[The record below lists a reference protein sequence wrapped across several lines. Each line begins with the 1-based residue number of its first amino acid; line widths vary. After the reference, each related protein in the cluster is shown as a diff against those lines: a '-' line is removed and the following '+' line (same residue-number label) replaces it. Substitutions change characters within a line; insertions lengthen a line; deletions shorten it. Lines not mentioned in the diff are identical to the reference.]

1 MPTVIDA
8 LVVTL
13 GLNATAFKAGSKDA
27 MTAFKAT
34 SEEATRTAKEMEAR
48 GEQAAQFFGKL
59 RNEALALLAVFTAGI
74 GITKFTEQT
83 ITSAAQLGMMADN
96 LGMSTEKL
104 NSWQKAAER
113 AGGTQA
119 GITAQLKESA
129 AESAR
134 FKMGMTSDAQQWFY
148 RMGGNSA
155 ALKDG
160 NSFLLERSKII
171 SRMYQQDPTRAMS
184 VAGSMGISEENFNL
198 LKQGPEKVLALVEAQ
213 SKNAAV
219 TKQLSESALILRN
232 RWIDLRD
239 RLEFTGA
246 TIVLHLM
253 PVIEDLTKKFI
264 QFADYIAAHKDDIK
278 QWVDKA
284 VVVIKEFVS
293 WTDKAAQSV
302 GGWTNVIIILAGL
315 KVGSGIIQLAAY
327 LFAISRSLGVIGT
340 VGAGAAGVLGS
351 IAAVGGAATAG
362 VLLTPT
368 SANSGEDKELY
379 EYYKD
384 RAGSGTSADDAAKRI
399 FTRIEKENGL
409 RQGTLYSMWNVES
422 GKGKN
427 MLSPKGAQGHFQHM
441 PSFQKGWGEKNPYD
455 LEESAETT
463 GKALAMYLKDYN
475 GDYPMALA
483 AYNAGQGNVSKYKG
497 IPPFPETRN
506 YISKVMA
513 GIDGGSSSPVGSQ
526 TETNFNGPITINT
539 QATDAKAIAQDFKT
553 EMNAIMATQANT
565 GMN

>member
-1 MPTVIDA
+1 MARVIDA

-13 GLNATAFKAGSKDA
+13 GLNATAFKSGSKDA
-27 MTAFKAT
+27 MGAFKAT

-59 RNEALALLAVFTAGI
+59 RNEALALLAVFTAGV

-83 ITSAAQLGMMADN
+83 IASAAQLGMMSDN

-104 NSWQKAAER
+104 SSWQKAAER

-134 FKMGMTSDAQQWFY
+134 FKMGMTSDSQQWFY
-148 RMGGNSA
+148 RMGGDSK

-160 NSFLLERSKII
+160 NSFLIERSRII
-171 SRMYQQDPTRAMS
+171 SRMYQQDPARAMS
-184 VAGSMGISEENFNL
+184 VAANMGINEENFNL

-213 SKNAAV
+213 GKNAAV
-219 TKQLSESALILRN
+219 TKQLSESALVLRN

-239 RLEFTGA
+239 RLEFTGT

-264 QFADYIAAHKDDIK
+264 QFADYIASHKEDIK

-284 VVVIKEFVS
+284 VVVIKDFVA

-315 KVGSGIIQLAAY
+315 KIGSGIIQLAAY
-327 LFAISRSLGVIGT
+327 LFAISRSLGIIGA
-340 VGAGAAGVLGS
+340 VGAGAVGVLGTV
-351 IAAVGGAATAG
+351 AAAGAAAGAG

-368 SANSGEDKELY
+368 EANKGEDNALY
-379 EYYKD
+379 EHEKTLPAPYS
-384 RAGSGTSADDAAKRI
+384 RADDVAKRI
-399 FTRIEKENGL
+399 FSRIEKDNGL
-409 RQGTLYSMWNVES
+409 KPGTLFSMWNVES
-422 GKGKN
+422 DKGKN
-427 MLSPKGAQGHFQHM
+427 MLSPKGAEGHFQHI
-441 PSFQKGWGEKNPYD
+441 PAFQKDWGEKNPYD
-455 LEESAETT
+455 LEESAGVT
-463 GKALAMYLKDYN
+463 GKAMGRYLKDYN

-483 AYNAGQGNVSKYKG
+483 AYNAGQDNVRRHKG

-513 GIDGGSSSPVGSQ
+513 GIEGGGGGGSQV
-526 TETNFNGPITINT
+526 ETNFNGPITIQT
-539 QATDAKAIAQDFKT
+539 QATDAKAIAQDFIT
-553 EMNAIMATQANT
+553 EMNGIMATQANM

>member
-1 MPTVIDA
+1 MVTVIDA

-13 GLNATAFKAGSKDA
+13 GLNATAFKSGSKDA

-48 GEQAAQFFGKL
+48 GEQAAQFFSKL
-59 RNEALALLAVFTAGI
+59 RNEALALLAVFTAGV

-83 ITSAAQLGMMADN
+83 ITSAAHLGMMADN

-134 FKMGMTSDAQQWFY
+134 FKMGMTSESQQWFY
-148 RMGGNSA
+148 RMGGDSA

-160 NSFLLERSKII
+160 NSFLLERSRII

-184 VAGSMGISEENFNL
+184 VAASMGISEDNFNL
-198 LKQGPEKVLALVEAQ
+198 LKQGPDKVLALVEAQ
-213 SKNAAV
+213 NKNAAV
-219 TKQLSESALILRN
+219 TKQLSEAALVLRN

-264 QFADYIAAHKDDIK
+264 QFADYVASHKEDIK

-284 VVVIKEFVS
+284 VVIIKEFVG
-293 WTDKAAQSV
+293 WTDKAAQAV

-315 KVGSGIIQLAAY
+315 KIGSGIIKLAAY
-327 LFAISRSLGVIGT
+327 LFAISRSLGIIGT
-340 VGAGAAGVLGS
+340 VGAGAVGVLGT
-351 IAAVGGAATAG
+351 IGAAGAG

-368 SANSGEDKELY
+368 DANKGEDNALY
-379 EYYKD
+379 EHEKNLPEKYS
-384 RAGSGTSADDAAKRI
+384 RADDAAKRI
-399 FTRIEKENGL
+399 FGRIEKENGL
-409 RQGTLYSMWNVES
+409 KPGTLFSMWNVES

-427 MLSPKGAQGHFQHM
+427 MLSPKGAAGHFQHM
-441 PSFQKGWGEKNPYD
+441 PAFQKGWGEKNPYD
-455 LEESAETT
+455 LEESAGVT
-463 GKALAMYLKDYN
+463 GKAMGQYLKDYN

-506 YISKVMA
+506 YISKVMGGMEGGA
-513 GIDGGSSSPVGSQ
+513 GGGSQV
-526 TETNFNGPITINT
+526 ETNFNGPITINT
-539 QATDAKAIAQDFKT
+539 QATDAKAIAQDFT
-553 EMNAIMATQANT
+553 SEMNGIMATQANT